1 MIKDHI
7 KLFRKLAI
15 SADTFLVTVSFFIA
29 YMLRDNLNDGVQG
42 LYPLSSYIAFL
53 PIILI
58 VSVSML
64 FFFGIYDSFRT
75 KTLWEVMVIVAKAFF
90 SAFVIFSG
98 IVFIAHKG
106 YVSRA
111 FIGLIFGS
119 AAALVYGEKVCV
131 ILFFRLVRSRGFNY
145 KHLLIVGTGRRA
157 QQFVDLISE
166 HASWG
171 FKIVGLI
178 DDDASLKGKSV
189 YGQKVLGTL
198 KDITDIIH
206 NRVIDEVV
214 FVVPRSWLNKIEDI
228 MYLCEAEGL
237 RIHVAVDYFELKFS
251 RGRINEL
258 DKFPLLTFSNTPGH
272 IGELMCK
279 RAFDVLI
286 SAVILVLCL
295 PLFIVVAII
304 IKLSSAGPV
313 FFKQKRVGLHG
324 RTFNLIKFRTMVKD
338 AELKLKELM
347 VHNEMSGPAF
357 KMTNDPRI
365 TPFGRFLRKFSID
378 ELPQFWNVLIGN
390 MSIVGPRPPLPSEVK
405 QYDPWQ
411 RRRLSMRPGITCLW
425 QVSGRNKIVDF
436 AKWVKM
442 DLDYI
447 DDWSFWTDMKIF
459 AKTVPVVLFGIGA
472 K

>member
-1 MIKDHI
+1 MIKEHI
-7 KLFRKLAI
+7 ALFRKLAI
-15 SADTFLVTVSFFIA
+15 ITDTLLVSVAFFIA
-29 YMLRDNLNDGVQG
+29 YMLRQHLNDGIQA
-42 LYPLSSYIAFL
+42 LYPLSSYIVFL
-53 PIILI
+53 PVIIL
-58 VSVSML
+58 VSISML

-75 KTLWEVMVIVAKAFF
+75 KTLWEVLVIVAKAFF

-98 IVFIAHKG
+98 IIYISHQA
-106 YVSRA
+106 YISRA
-111 FIGLIFGS
+111 FISLIFGC
-119 AAALVYGEKVCV
+119 AAVLVYCEKVCV
-131 ILFFRLVRSRGFNY
+131 IWFFRAVRMRGYNF
-145 KHLLIVGTGRRA
+145 KHLLVIGTGRRA
-157 QQFVDLISE
+157 QQFVELITQ

-178 DDDASLKGKSV
+178 DEDASLKGKSL
-189 YGQKVLGTL
+189 YGEKVLGTF
-198 KDITDIIH
+198 KDIPDIIH

-251 RGRINEL
+251 RGRISEL
-258 DKFPLLTFSNTPGH
+258 DKFPLLTFSSTPGH
-272 IGELMCK
+272 IGELICK
-279 RAFDVLI
+279 RIFDVLV
-286 SAVILVLCL
+286 SSLILVLCL
-295 PLFIVVAII
+295 PLFIVVAVI
-304 IKLSSAGPV
+304 IKLSSPGPV
-313 FFKQKRVGLHG
+313 FFKQNRVGLHG
-324 RTFNLIKFRTMVKD
+324 RIFNLFKFRTMIKD
-338 AELKLKELM
+338 AELKLQELM
-347 VHNEMSGPAF
+347 AHNEMSGPVF

-365 TPFGRFLRKFSID
+365 TPFGRILRKFSID
-378 ELPQFWNVLIGN
+378 ELPQFWNVLIGT
-390 MSIVGPRPPLPSEVK
+390 MSVVGPRPPLPSEVK
-405 QYDPWQ
+405 QYDAWQ

-447 DDWSFWTDMKIF
+447 DDWSFWLDMQIF